1 MQKSDFSGISL
12 WILLTISLSLFH
24 TDPCFSE
31 PQHGKGGIKAKALMQ
46 ISWSTNDDLVRVDIK
61 GDGLLPNY
69 SIFQLSDPSRLVLDF
84 PKMTNASGKAHI
96 QIGHKLLNRIRI
108 GQHPKKA
115 RVVFEFAGGKIPKNR
130 IEKKES
136 TLSLF
141 LYDSQRKE
149 ELQKGGKERLT
160 EGGRNQHPEIRGQ
173 RPGYGEGKIS
183 LNSKEADLR
192 LVLQKIAE
200 AAGQNLII
208 SDAVQGKISLRLIDV
223 PWQEALEIILR
234 TNNLAIIREG
244 SVVRI
249 VTQGEYNQKNK

>member
-1 MQKSDFSGISL
+1 MKKSVSSRIYFWMLLVFS
-12 WILLTISLSLFH
+12 ISLSH
-24 TDPCFSE
+24 VAPCFSE
-31 PQHGKGGIKAKALMQ
+31 PQHGKAGTSAKALVQ
-46 ISWSTNDDLVRVDIK
+46 ISWSTDDDLVRVSIK

-108 GQHPKKA
+108 GQHPEKA
-115 RVVFEFAGGKIPKNR
+115 RVVFEFAGEKISKNR
-130 IEKKES
+130 IEKREN
-136 TLSLF
+136 TLTLF

-149 ELQKGGKERLT
+149 ELQQGGKERLT
-160 EGGRNQHPEIRGQ
+160 EGGRNQHPEIRAQ